1 MAHSGEDRSWAFVA
15 PTTLNLPSGMEHYQE
30 KVRNYL
36 NRYLGKGM
44 ISKDEFGIIFNDF
57 EKEYFNGLPKSVFI
71 LTNMSIP
78 SNNRLEQL
86 FLAYTT
92 D

>member
-71 LTNMSIP
+71 LTNM
-78 SNNRLEQL
+78 
-86 FLAYTT
+86 
-92 D
+92 

>member
-1 MAHSGEDRSWAFVA
+1 MEYSGEDRSWAFVA
-15 PTTLNLPSGMEHYQE
+15 PMTLNFPSGMEHYQE

-36 NRYLGKGM
+36 NCYLGKGK
-44 ISKDEFGIIFNDF
+44 ISKNEFGDILNNF
-57 EKEYFNGLPKSVFI
+57 EKKYFDKLPQSVCI
-71 LTNMSIP
+71 LTNMLIP
-78 SNNRLEQL
+78 INNRLEQL